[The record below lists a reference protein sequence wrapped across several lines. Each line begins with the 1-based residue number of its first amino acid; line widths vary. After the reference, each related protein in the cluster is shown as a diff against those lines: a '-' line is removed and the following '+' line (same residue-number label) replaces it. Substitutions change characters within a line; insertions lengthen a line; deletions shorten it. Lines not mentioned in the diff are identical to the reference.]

1 MQWRHW
7 FKPYPEL
14 DYIQLEVSTYC
25 NASCAYC
32 PRTVA
37 GNAWNNLHL
46 APATLKPL
54 LRHLPRIPYIHLQG
68 WGEPLLSPHFFE
80 LVGLVK
86 SHGCRCGTTTN
97 GILIND
103 KTAERLITSGID
115 LVAFSLTGAG
125 ASHDRFRQGAPLS
138 AVLKGIKALAVAKKQ
153 IRNIPP
159 SIHVAYMLLRD
170 GIAEIQQLP
179 ALLAGLSVNEIVVS
193 TLDHLPHPCLAT
205 QLIQRGTPE
214 WTQLAGQLAE
224 VQQQLVKDGTRLIFE
239 SSPSAVSSATCS
251 ESIDRSLVIAAD
263 GGIHPCVFSNL
274 PDLPIG
280 TKRKSFGS
288 LQREG
293 LDKSWWSD
301 NYVNFRK
308 SFDDDA
314 ADKLCLGCPK
324 RLAGK

>member
-7 FKPYPEL
+7 FEPYPEL

-54 LRHLPRIPYIHLQG
+54 LRQLPRIPYIHLQG

-97 GILIND
+97 GMLIDD
-103 KTAERLITSGID
+103 KTAERLVTSGID
-115 LVAFSLTGAG
+115 LVAISLTGAG

-138 AVLKGIKALAVAKKQ
+138 AVLDGIKTLSRAKQ
-153 IRNIPP
+153 QVRHAPP
-159 SIHVAYMLLRD
+159 AIHVAYMLLQD

-193 TLDHLPHPCLAT
+193 TLDHLPHPCLSA
-205 QLIQRGTPE
+205 QLIQRGTPQ
-214 WTQLAGQLAE
+214 WTQIEEQLAE
-224 VQQQLVKDGTRLIFE
+224 IKQQLEKSGTRLIFE
-239 SSPSAVSSATCS
+239 SGLSTDSSPTCS
-251 ESIDRSLVIAAD
+251 ERIDRALVIAAD
-263 GGIHPCVFSNL
+263 GGIHPCVFANL
-274 PDLPIG
+274 PELSTGRKSKTFGNLQHDGFDKTWWSDGYIRF
-280 TKRKSFGS
+280 RKSFG
-288 LQREG
+288 
-293 LDKSWWSD
+293 
-301 NYVNFRK
+301 NN
-308 SFDDDA
+308 A
-314 ADKLCLGCPK
+314 TDKLCLGCPK
-324 RLAGK
+324 QLIGK